1 MNELKEE
8 FEGFLNDYI
17 QYSEIFKGGKRIRP
31 IIILEIANYINPHWR
46 MNPVYYNKIKRF
58 AITLELIHCTSLIID
73 DLPSMDNDMYRRNE
87 LTFHAKHGRHSAYMM
102 VFNMLILIKKLIH
115 ENDDHS
121 MMYLELEEL
130 INLEM
135 SNLVNGQ
142 KYDLDSSWN
151 KGSRTLK
158 IAELKT
164 ASLFKLATLGPF
176 YLLNDDNNN
185 QYKNQN
191 NNQLK
196 EKLSV
201 LGTHLG
207 MAFQLSDDFID
218 MEIDNSS
225 NNYGLE
231 TSPEQLINKYIEYIN
246 LIKLN
251 LKDLKFKKTS
261 VIYTILSL
269 MTKRFKN

>member
-8 FEGFLNDYI
+8 FDNFLNDYS

-31 IIILEIANYINPHWR
+31 IIILEIASYINPLWR
-46 MNPVYYNKIKRF
+46 NNEVSYNKIKRF
-58 AITLELIHCTSLIID
+58 AVTIELIHCTSLIID

-87 LTFHAKHGRHSAYMM
+87 LTFHAKYGRHSAYLM
-102 VFNMLILIKKLIH
+102 VFNLLVLIKKLIH

-121 MMYLELEEL
+121 MTYLELEEL

-135 SNLVNGQ
+135 TNLVNGQ

-164 ASLFKLATLGPF
+164 ASLFKLATMGPF
-176 YLLNDDNNN
+176 YLLNECNKDN
-185 QYKNQN
+185 QQIKD
-191 NNQLK
+191 
-196 EKLSV
+196 KLSV

-218 MEIDNSS
+218 MTIDNSS

-231 TSPEQLINKYIEYIN
+231 TSPEQLINKYIEYVN
-246 LIKLN
+246 MIKLN
-251 LKDLKFKKTS
+251 LKELKLKKKS

>member
-8 FEGFLNDYI
+8 FDGFLNEYS

-31 IIILEIANYINPHWR
+31 IIILEIASYINPRWR
-46 MNPVYYNKIKRF
+46 ENESSYNKIKRF
-58 AITLELIHCTSLIID
+58 SVIVELIHCTSLIID

-87 LTFHAKHGRHSAYMM
+87 LTFHAKYGRHSAYLM
-102 VFNMLILIKKLIH
+102 VFNLLILIKKLIH

-135 SNLVNGQ
+135 TNLVNGQ

-164 ASLFKLATLGPF
+164 ASLFKLATMGPF
-176 YLLNDDNNN
+176 YLLNESNKDN
-185 QYKNQN
+185 QQIKD
-191 NNQLK
+191 
-196 EKLSV
+196 KLSI

-218 MEIDNSS
+218 MTIDNSS

-231 TSPEQLINKYIEYIN
+231 TSPEQLINKYIEYFN
-246 LIKLN
+246 MIKLN
-251 LKDLKFKKTS
+251 LKELKFKKES

>member
-8 FEGFLNDYI
+8 FDEFLRDYS
-17 QYSEIFKGGKRIRP
+17 QYYEIFKGGKRIRP
-31 IIILEIANYINPHWR
+31 IIILEIASYINPHWR
-46 MNPVYYNKIKRF
+46 ENQSSYNKIKRF

-87 LTFHAKHGRHSAYMM
+87 LTFHAKYGRHSAYLM
-102 VFNMLILIKKLIH
+102 VFNLLILIKKLIH

-135 SNLVNGQ
+135 TNLVNGQ
-142 KYDLDSSWN
+142 KYDLDPTWN

-164 ASLFKLATLGPF
+164 ASLFKLATIGPF
-176 YLLNDDNNN
+176 YLLNEDN
-185 QYKNQN
+185 KNRDKDNKLQI
-191 NNQLK
+191 K
-196 EKLSV
+196 EKLSI

-218 MEIDNSS
+218 MKIDNSS

-231 TSPEQLINKYIEYIN
+231 TSPEKLIDKYIEYIN
-246 LIKLN
+246 LIKIN
-251 LKDLKFKKTS
+251 LKGLKFKKTS

-269 MTKRFKN
+269 MNKRFKN